1 MAGRTPIPVAR
12 AMREISS
19 NLDLARRQQ
28 RITVELLAARANLS
42 VPTVRK
48 MLNEGTGSFENFLR
62 IARLL
67 GFLDGVVEATNPP
80 EHRHRPHP
88 GRAGRPEAGEVGL
101 ITQRRQP
108 QKTDGRHLS
117 CSPHQLADYATWRC
131 LTYQDRSS

>member
-48 MLNEGTGSFENFLR
+48 MLNEGAGSFENFLR

-67 GFLDGVVEATNPP
+67 GFLDGVVDSTNPLNTGI
-80 EHRHRPHP
+80 
-88 GRAGRPEAGEVGL
+88 GRIRAE
-101 ITQRRQP
+101 
-108 QKTDGRHLS
+108 
-117 CSPHQLADYATWRC
+117 
-131 LTYQDRSS
+131 QDVPKRVRLG